1 MTALLKNS
9 SSQDRVSDLL
19 PGDAAP
25 AAPVCL
31 RSSRAAGAAS
41 FVSIRVSPA
50 MAILLKALAAHDGLP
65 GIDALIADMAEERA
79 RAVGVP
85 RLLRAVR
92 NHEASGSTNCPHA
105 RSDLRSC
112 APDGAPE
119 LSGGVRSDARPMA
132 ANPVQQGREAVSHLV
147 HTQEVGSS
155 NLPPATSSVLTAEHE
170 ALPRWPADNAPET
183 SGGLRSQPGGA
194 CIHNPE
200 SLKGPEG
207 VPLGALRSPP

>member
-1 MTALLKNS
+1 MTALPRKL

-50 MAILLKALAAHDGLP
+50 MAVLLKALAAHDGLP

-85 RLLRAVR
+85 RLLRAV
-92 NHEASGSTNCPHA
+92 C
-105 RSDLRSC
+105 DY
-112 APDGAPE
+112 
-119 LSGGVRSDARPMA
+119 DAGA
-132 ANPVQQGREAVSHLV
+132 ANPVQQGREAVSHRSPLAH

-155 NLPPATSSVLTAEHE
+155 NLPPATNSVLT
-170 ALPRWPADNAPET
+170 PET

-207 VPLGALRSPP
+207 VPWGALRSPP

>member
-50 MAILLKALAAHDGLP
+50 MAILLKALAAHDALP

-85 RLLRAVR
+85 RLLRAVCDYD
-92 NHEASGSTNCPHA
+92 AGGSTNCPHA

-155 NLPPATSSVLTAEHE
+155 NLPPATS
-170 ALPRWPADNAPET
+170 
-183 SGGLRSQPGGA
+183 
-194 CIHNPE
+194 HNPE

-207 VPLGALRSPP
+207 VPWGALRSPP

>member
-1 MTALLKNS
+1 MTTLLKNS
-9 SSQDRVSDLL
+9 SSQDRVSNLL

-25 AAPVCL
+25 AAPVSL

-65 GIDALIADMAEERA
+65 GINALIADMAEERA

-85 RLLRAVR
+85 RLLRAV
-92 NHEASGSTNCPHA
+92 C
-105 RSDLRSC
+105 DC
-112 APDGAPE
+112 
-119 LSGGVRSDARPMA
+119 DAGA

-155 NLPPATSSVLTAEHE
+155 NLPPATS
-170 ALPRWPADNAPET
+170 
-183 SGGLRSQPGGA
+183 
-194 CIHNPE
+194 HNPE

-207 VPLGALRSPP
+207 VPWGALRSPP

>member
-92 NHEASGSTNCPHA
+92 NHEASGSTNCPRA

-155 NLPPATSSVLTAEHE
+155 NLPPATNSFLT
-170 ALPRWPADNAPET
+170 PET
-183 SGGLRSQPGGA
+183 SGGLRSQPDGA

-207 VPLGALRSPP
+207 VPWGALRSPP